1 MKCIICGT
9 EPNSATTKNKI
20 YCDHCGK
27 ELGIMHDY
35 DDMQIDMAYKW
46 ITADLC
52 AECLDKLYD
61 LVCDF
66 CERKGGEG

>member
-1 MKCIICGT
+1 MKD
-9 EPNSATTKNKI
+9 NKI

-27 ELGIMHDY
+27 ELDTMHDF
-35 DDMQIDMAYKW
+35 DDIQIDMAHKW
-46 ITADLC
+46 TTADLC

-66 CERKGGEG
+66 CERKVQ

>member
-1 MKCIICGT
+1 MRD
-9 EPNSATTKNKI
+9 NKI

-27 ELGIMHDY
+27 EMDTMSDFDGV
-35 DDMQIDMAYKW
+35 QIDMAHKW

-61 LVCDF
+61 LVCNF
-66 CERKGGEG
+66 CKSKGGAE